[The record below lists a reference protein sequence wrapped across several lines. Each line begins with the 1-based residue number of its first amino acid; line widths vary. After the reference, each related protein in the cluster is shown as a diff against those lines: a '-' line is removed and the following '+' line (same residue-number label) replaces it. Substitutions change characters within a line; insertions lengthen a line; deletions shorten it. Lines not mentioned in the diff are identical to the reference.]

1 MRIVVLG
8 GGPGGYVAA
17 IRAAQLGADVI
28 IIEKNKIGGTCLNIG
43 CIPTKVLLHAAEMIE
58 NSNYMEDIGIKFD
71 NLTYDWDRIMS
82 RKIEVVDQLVDGV
95 KGLLISNNIVIING
109 LGEFNTD
116 KSIIITS
123 GEECGKIIEFD
134 ACIIAVGSESSII
147 PIKGIDLD
155 GVVTSKEALSFR
167 KIPDRMVITGGGVIG
182 SEFAEIYSSFGS
194 KVTIVEMADSIL
206 PMIDKEIVS
215 IAREKLFSKNIK
227 IMENARVSEIYK
239 KDSLVVKVK
248 INDETVEIKADK
260 ILVAA
265 GRKANTNS
273 IKFEKIGIKS
283 NHGMISVD
291 ANMKTNLKNIYAV
304 GDCNGGVMLA
314 HVASAEGIVA
324 AEDIMN
330 KKTEIDFKTIPS
342 AIYTKPEIASVG
354 IDETEAVKKGLKVSV
369 GRFPLMVNGKSLIM
383 GEEGLVKIVAES
395 ETEEILGVQ
404 IIGPRAT
411 DIIAEAAL
419 AIRLEA
425 TVNELITTIHAHPTV
440 SESVMEAAMDVFGN
454 AIHLPK

>member
-17 IRAAQLGADVI
+17 IRAAQLGAEVT

-43 CIPTKVLLHAAEMIE
+43 CVPTKVLLHTAEMIE
-58 NSNYMEDIGIKFD
+58 NLNCAEDIGIKFD
-71 NLTYDWDRIMS
+71 KFTFDWDRVMN
-82 RKIEVVDQLVDGV
+82 RKIEVVNQLVDGV
-95 KGLLISNNIVIING
+95 KGLLISNNIEIIIG

-116 KSIIITS
+116 KSIIITN

-147 PIKGIDLD
+147 PIKGINLE
-155 GVVTSKEALSFR
+155 GVVTSEEALSF
-167 KIPDRMVITGGGVIG
+167 KEIPGKMLIIGGGVIG
-182 SEFAEIYSSFGS
+182 SEFAEIYSAFGS

-215 IAREKLFSKNIK
+215 ITREKLLSKNIQ
-227 IMENARVSEIYK
+227 IMESARVLEIYK
-239 KDSLVVKVK
+239 KDSLIVKVEFE
-248 INDETVEIKADK
+248 DEIIEVDADK
-260 ILVAA
+260 VLVAA
-265 GRKANTNS
+265 GRKANTDS

-283 NHGMISVD
+283 NRGMINVD
-291 ANMKTNLKNIYAV
+291 TNMRTNLKNIYAV
-304 GDCNGGVMLA
+304 GDCNGGIMLA

-324 AEDIMN
+324 VENIMN
-330 KKTEIDFKTIPS
+330 IKSEIDFKTIPS

-354 IDETEAVKKGLKVSV
+354 MDEAEAIKKGLKVNV
-369 GRFPLMVNGKSLIM
+369 GRFPLMANGKSLIM
-383 GEEGLVKIVAES
+383 GEEGLVKIVAERK
-395 ETEEILGVQ
+395 TEEILGVQ

-440 SESVMEAAMDVFGN
+440 SESVMEAATNVFGH
-454 AIHLPK
+454 AIHLPR